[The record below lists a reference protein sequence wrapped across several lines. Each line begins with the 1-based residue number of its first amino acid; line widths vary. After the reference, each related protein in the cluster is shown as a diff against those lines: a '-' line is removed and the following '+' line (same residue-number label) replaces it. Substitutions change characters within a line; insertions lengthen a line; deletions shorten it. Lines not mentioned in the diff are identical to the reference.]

1 MMPCRSR
8 CLWVVGGGAHGSGWF
23 GQADQSSVATT
34 SRSSGEQAR
43 ASEDRRRAA
52 LRELRDGVLTL
63 TSSDG
68 WERWLKFCR
77 QFRQYSFHNQV
88 MILSQRPEATWV
100 AGYSSWKQLGR
111 QVRRGECGIR
121 ILAPSWREEPPVDNE
136 KEEPLELVRV
146 RSFTVV
152 RVFDVA
158 QTEGTELP
166 RPLHQIDD
174 GVRQVELDLLLSR
187 AGEVGFSVEFWDLRG
202 DRNGDCSHALR
213 RIRIDR
219 RLPPAQVVK
228 TLAHELAHAL
238 LHGGEFSGSRALAEL
253 EAESVAYV
261 SCRDL
266 GIDSSAYSFGYV
278 ASWAGAGPEAA
289 RAVATAGSRVVRAA
303 GLIIDGPAAA

>member
-1 MMPCRSR
+1 MPCRSR

>member
-1 MMPCRSR
+1 
-8 CLWVVGGGAHGSGWF
+8 
-23 GQADQSSVATT
+23 
-34 SRSSGEQAR
+34 
-43 ASEDRRRAA
+43 
-52 LRELRDGVLTL
+52 VLTL

-121 ILAPSWREEPPVDNE
+121 ILAPSWRPEPTVHDDTG
-136 KEEPLELVRV
+136 EPIELDRV
-146 RSFTVV
+146 RCFRVV
-152 RVFDVA
+152 RVFDVS
-158 QTEGTELP
+158 QTEGSELP

-187 AGEVGFSVEFWDLRG
+187 AGEAGFSVEFWELRG
-202 DRNGDCSHALR
+202 DRNGDCSHTLR

-238 LHGGEFSGSRALAEL
+238 LHGGDFAGSRALAEL
-253 EAESVAYV
+253 EAESVAYI

-278 ASWAGAGPEAA
+278 ASWAGGGQEAA
-289 RAVATAGSRVVRAA
+289 RAVATAGSRVIRAA
-303 GLIIDGPAAA
+303 GLIVDGAAAA

>member
-1 MMPCRSR
+1 M
-8 CLWVVGGGAHGSGWF
+8 ATTIGSGR
-23 GQADQSSVATT
+23 QQERAT
-34 SRSSGEQAR
+34 
-43 ASEDRRRAA
+43 EDRRLEA

-100 AGYSSWKQLGR
+100 AGYSSWKRLGR

-121 ILAPSWREEPPVDNE
+121 ILAPSGRVESPVDDE
-136 KEEPLELVRV
+136 KEEVLELVRV
-146 RSFTVV
+146 HSFRVV
-152 RVFDVA
+152 RVFDVV

-166 RPLHQIDD
+166 RPLRQIDD
-174 GVRQVELDLLLSR
+174 GVRQMELDLLLSR
-187 AGEVGFSVEFWDLRG
+187 AGEVGFSVEFWELRG